1 MVMNEIMIG
10 MQLLLIVIL
19 TAFSAFFVA
28 TEFSIVRVR
37 PARIE
42 QLAEEGHKNARTVKK
57 IIENIDA
64 YLSACQLGI
73 TITSLGL
80 GWLGQPTI
88 LKLIQP
94 LMNELAVPAA
104 LSQGLAFVL
113 SFSIIT
119 YINVV
124 IGELFPKSVA
134 IILTEKVSL
143 LVSKPLIWFYNIM
156 YPFIWIL
163 NKSSR
168 QVAKLWGITNPTTN
182 SDALSEE
189 ELQIVL
195 KESYNNGEI
204 SLSEYN
210 YVNRIFA
217 FDNRLAN
224 EIMIPRT
231 EMVTLSDHLSIDE
244 AINIIQ
250 KERYTRYPLTKN
262 DDKDSIIGFI
272 HIKQLLTDW
281 LKNEG
286 YENKSLLEYAQPI
299 IHIIETT
306 PIQAVFLK
314 MQKERTSIAI
324 LHDEFGG
331 TAGLISAEDI
341 LEEIVGEIRDEFDE
355 EETPLI
361 QKINDHH
368 YILDSKLPLT
378 EVNEVLSL
386 SIDREDIHT
395 LGGWILYQNPNL
407 KKGETIEYNGYLFK
421 IDKMI
426 RQHIFSF
433 DVQKIPAPLAEEK

>member
-1 MVMNEIMIG
+1 MKVIMIG
-10 MQLLLIVIL
+10 MQLLVIVIL

-42 QLAEEGHKNARTVKK
+42 QLVEEGHKNALTVKK
-57 IIENIDA
+57 IIENIDS

-94 LMNELAVPAA
+94 LMVNWDVPAA

-134 IILTEKVSL
+134 IILTEKISL
-143 LVSKPLIWFYNIM
+143 LVSKPLIWFYTIM
-156 YPFIWIL
+156 YPFIWLL

-168 QVAKLWGITNPTTN
+168 QVAKLWGISDPTAN
-182 SDALSEE
+182 NEALSEE

-195 KESYNNGEI
+195 KDSYKNGEI

-224 EIMIPRT
+224 EIMVPRT
-231 EMVTLSDHLSIDE
+231 EMVTLSDNLTIKE
-244 AINIIQ
+244 AVNIIQ
-250 KERYTRYPLTKN
+250 TERYTRYPLTKN
-262 DDKDSIIGFI
+262 EDKDSIIGFI
-272 HIKQLLTDW
+272 HIKQFLTDW
-281 LKNEG
+281 IKNG
-286 YENKSLLEYAQPI
+286 NENKSLSDYVQPI
-299 IHIIETT
+299 IHIIEST

-324 LHDEFGG
+324 LYDEFGG
-331 TAGLISAEDI
+331 TAGLITAEDI

-361 QKINDHH
+361 QKISDHH
-368 YILDSKLPLT
+368 YILDSKLSLT
-378 EVNEVLSL
+378 EVNELL
-386 SIDREDIHT
+386 SITINREDIHT
-395 LGGWILYQNPNL
+395 LGGWILFQNPNI
-407 KKGETIEYNGYLFK
+407 KKGEAIEYNGYLFK

-426 RQHIFSF
+426 RQHIFTF
-433 DVQKIPAPLAEEK
+433 DVQKIPSHLTIEK

>member
-1 MVMNEIMIG
+1 MKEIMIG
-10 MQLLLIVIL
+10 TQLLLIVLL

-28 TEFSIVRVR
+28 TEFAIVRVR
-37 PARIE
+37 PAKIE
-42 QLAEEGHKNARTVKK
+42 QLVEEGNKNALSVKK
-57 IIENIDA
+57 IIQNIDS

-94 LMNELAVPAA
+94 LMADIAVPTA
-104 LSQGLAFVL
+104 LSQGLAFAI

-134 IILTEKVSL
+134 IILTEKMSL

-168 QVAKLWGITNPTTN
+168 QVAKLWGISNLTANN
-182 SDALSEE
+182 DALSEE

-195 KESYNNGEI
+195 KESYKNGEI

-224 EIMIPRT
+224 EIMVPRT
-231 EMVTLSDHLSIDE
+231 EMVTLSDNIPIE
-244 AINIIQ
+244 KAINIIQ
-250 KERYTRYPLTKN
+250 KERYTRYPLTQN
-262 DDKDSIIGFI
+262 GDKDTLIGFI

-281 LKNEG
+281 IKNNV
-286 YENKSLLEYAQPI
+286 ENKTLLDYAQPI
-299 IHIIETT
+299 IHIMEAT
-306 PIQAVFLK
+306 PIQAVLLK
-314 MQKERTSIAI
+314 MQKERSSIAI

-331 TAGLISAEDI
+331 TAGLITAEDI

-361 QKINDHH
+361 QKINDLH

-378 EVNEVLSL
+378 EVNKLLSL
-386 SIDREDIHT
+386 SIDREELHT
-395 LGGWILYQNPNL
+395 LGGWILFQNPNI
-407 KKGETIEYNGYLFK
+407 KKGETLEYNGYLFK

-426 RQHIFSF
+426 RQHIFTF
-433 DVQKIPAPLAEEK
+433 DVQKIPSHLS

>member
-1 MVMNEIMIG
+1 MIG
-10 MQLLLIVIL
+10 MQLLVIVIL

-42 QLAEEGHKNARTVKK
+42 QLVEEGHKNALTVKK
-57 IIENIDA
+57 IIENIDS

-94 LMNELAVPAA
+94 LMVNWDVPAA

-134 IILTEKVSL
+134 IILTEKISL
-143 LVSKPLIWFYNIM
+143 LVSKPLIWFYTIM
-156 YPFIWIL
+156 YPFIWLL

-168 QVAKLWGITNPTTN
+168 QVAKLWGISDPTAN
-182 SDALSEE
+182 NEALSEE

-195 KESYNNGEI
+195 KDSYKNGEI

-231 EMVTLSDHLSIDE
+231 EMVTLSDSLTIKE
-244 AINIIQ
+244 AVNIIQ
-250 KERYTRYPLTKN
+250 TERYTRYPLTKN
-262 DDKDSIIGFI
+262 EDKDSIIGFI

-281 LKNEG
+281 IKNSN
-286 YENKSLLEYAQPI
+286 ENKSLSDYVQPI
-299 IHIIETT
+299 IHIIEST

-324 LHDEFGG
+324 LYDEFGG
-331 TAGLISAEDI
+331 TAGLVTAEDI

-361 QKINDHH
+361 QKISDHH
-368 YILDSKLPLT
+368 YILDSKLSLT
-378 EVNEVLSL
+378 EVNELL
-386 SIDREDIHT
+386 SITINREDIHT
-395 LGGWILYQNPNL
+395 LGGWILFQNPNI
-407 KKGETIEYNGYLFK
+407 KKGEAIEYNGYLFK

-426 RQHIFSF
+426 RQHIFTF
-433 DVQKIPAPLAEEK
+433 DVQKIPSHLTIEK

>member
-1 MVMNEIMIG
+1 MIG

-42 QLAEEGHKNARTVKK
+42 QLVEEGHKNALTVKK
-57 IIENIDA
+57 IIENIDS

-94 LMNELAVPAA
+94 LMVNWDVPAA
-104 LSQGLAFVL
+104 LSQGLAFAI

-134 IILTEKVSL
+134 IILTEKTSL

-156 YPFIWIL
+156 YPFIWLL

-168 QVAKLWGITNPTTN
+168 QVAKLWGISDPTAN
-182 SDALSEE
+182 NDALSEE

-195 KESYNNGEI
+195 KDSYKNGEI

-210 YVNRIFA
+210 YVNRIFE

-231 EMVTLSDHLSIDE
+231 EMVTLSDNLTIKD
-244 AINIIQ
+244 AVNIIQ
-250 KERYTRYPLTKN
+250 TERYTRYPLTKN
-262 DDKDSIIGFI
+262 EDKDSIIGFI

-281 LKNEG
+281 IKNG
-286 YENKSLLEYAQPI
+286 NENKSLSDYAQPI
-299 IHIIETT
+299 IHIIEST

-324 LHDEFGG
+324 LYDEFGG
-331 TAGLISAEDI
+331 TAGLITAEDI

-368 YILDSKLPLT
+368 YILDSKLSLT
-378 EVNEVLSL
+378 EVNKLLSL
-386 SIDREDIHT
+386 SIDREEIHT
-395 LGGWILYQNPNL
+395 LGGWILFQNPNI
-407 KKGETIEYNGYLFK
+407 KKGETIEYNGYIFK

-426 RQHIFSF
+426 RQHIFTF
-433 DVQKIPAPLAEEK
+433 DVQKIPSHLSLEK

>member
-1 MVMNEIMIG
+1 MKEIMIG
-10 MQLLLIVIL
+10 MQLLVIVIL

-42 QLAEEGHKNARTVKK
+42 QLVEEGHKNALTVKK
-57 IIENIDA
+57 IIENIDS

-94 LMNELAVPAA
+94 LMVNWDVPAA

-134 IILTEKVSL
+134 IILTEKISL
-143 LVSKPLIWFYNIM
+143 LVSKPLIWFYTIM
-156 YPFIWIL
+156 YPFIWLL

-168 QVAKLWGITNPTTN
+168 QVAKLWGISDPTAN
-182 SDALSEE
+182 NEALSEE

-195 KESYNNGEI
+195 KDSYKNGEI

-231 EMVTLSDHLSIDE
+231 EMVTLSDSLTIKE
-244 AINIIQ
+244 AVNIIQ
-250 KERYTRYPLTKN
+250 TERYTRYPLTKN
-262 DDKDSIIGFI
+262 EDKDSIIGFI

-281 LKNEG
+281 IKNSN
-286 YENKSLLEYAQPI
+286 ENKSLSDYVQPI
-299 IHIIETT
+299 IHIIEST

-324 LHDEFGG
+324 LYDEFGG
-331 TAGLISAEDI
+331 TAGLVTAEDI

-361 QKINDHH
+361 QKISDHH
-368 YILDSKLPLT
+368 YILDSKLSLT
-378 EVNEVLSL
+378 EVNELL
-386 SIDREDIHT
+386 SITINREDIHT
-395 LGGWILYQNPNL
+395 LGGWILFQNPNI
-407 KKGETIEYNGYLFK
+407 KKGEAIEYNGYLFK

-426 RQHIFSF
+426 RQHIFTF
-433 DVQKIPAPLAEEK
+433 DVQKIPSHLTIEK